1 MGVSGGPNAIQ
12 DGLVLVLDASD
23 RNSYVTGSTT
33 WLDISGT
40 GGVDTLTNCGFDSAN
55 GGAITFNPLV
65 SGSSAINHV
74 SQSLNQITVNVWY
87 YSNET
92 TSQALTRANGGG
104 VNNCFLLHYRGA
116 GFYLVGSDNVAS
128 GYLGWDTAPASL
140 RWNMLTGTWDGAT
153 MKLYTNGVKQAS
165 ELAFAGGPSN
175 ILKSFNLT
183 QLGYYFN
190 SFQPYTNGR
199 IANFALYNRAL
210 TQAQVLQNYNATKTR
225 FGLT

>member
-1 MGVSGGPNAIQ
+1 
-12 DGLVLVLDASD
+12 
-23 RNSYVTGSTT
+23 
-33 WLDISGT
+33 
-40 GGVDTLTNCGFDSAN
+40 
-55 GGAITFNPLV
+55 LV

-190 SFQPYTNGR
+190 AFQPYTNGK

>member
-1 MGVSGGPNAIQ
+1 MGISGGPNVIQ

-33 WLDISGT
+33 WLDISGN
-40 GGVDTLTNCGFDSAN
+40 GGIDTLTNCGFDSAN
-55 GGAITFNPLV
+55 GGAITFDPLV
-65 SGSSAINHV
+65 SGSSVINHN
-74 SQSLNQITVNVWY
+74 SLDLQQITVNVWY
-87 YSNET
+87 YSNAT
-92 TSQALTRANGGG
+92 TSQGLTRGSGF
-104 VNNCFLLHYRGA
+104 NCFLLHYRGA

-165 ELAFAGGPSN
+165 ELAFTGGTGN

-190 SFQPYTNGR
+190 AFQPYTNGK